1 MNKFRSLWVGL
12 GAAFLLAA
20 CAGNT
25 PAPVSPEPVAEQS
38 GETEAALVAPGE
50 ATMGDETRC
59 PVSGHSFVVDA
70 DSPKVEHEGKTYFFC
85 CPGCDEK
92 FLENPA
98 KYLEASS

>member
-1 MNKFRSLWVGL
+1 MNNLRSLWVGL
-12 GAAFLLAA
+12 GAALLLAA
-20 CAGNT
+20 CAGAT
-25 PAPVSPEPVAEQS
+25 PAPMSPEAVAEGAVEVEES
-38 GETEAALVAPGE
+38 LVAPGE
-50 ATMGDETRC
+50 AQMGDSTRC

-98 KYLEASS
+98 KYLEVTS